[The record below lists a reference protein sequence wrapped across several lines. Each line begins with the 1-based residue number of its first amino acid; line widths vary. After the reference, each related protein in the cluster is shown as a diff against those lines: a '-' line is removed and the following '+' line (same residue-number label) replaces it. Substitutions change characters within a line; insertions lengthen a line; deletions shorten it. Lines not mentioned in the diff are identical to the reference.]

1 MKQLLL
7 YCLIKVLAIAKA
19 FPTRLSAPQ
28 ELRALIQS
36 LHPLVPNQPLIRLG
50 PQGDGG
56 YLVPDDLA
64 GIQAC
69 FSPGVS
75 FVSGFE
81 KDCAEL
87 GMQVFLADNSVNHPA
102 DQHELFH
109 FTKKN
114 LGVTTNESFMT
125 LANWVASSLPASD
138 ADLMLQTDIEGYE
151 YDIFLSTPDALMK
164 RFRIIVAEFHLL
176 DQLFSTPF
184 FNLARC
190 AFEKILQTHVC
201 VHIHPNNYR
210 RPVQLNGVSIPQVM
224 EFTFLRKDRI
234 QSSTY
239 QSRFPHPLDCDNS
252 PNPPMALPECWFRRS
267 A

>member
-1 MKQLLL
+1 MKQFLL

-19 FPTRLSAPQ
+19 FPTLLSKPE
-28 ELRALIQS
+28 ELRALIES
-36 LHPLVPNQPLIRLG
+36 LHPLVPNQELIRLG

-81 KDCAEL
+81 KDCAER
-87 GMQVFLADNSVNHPA
+87 GMQVFLADKSVDQPA
-102 DQHELFH
+102 DQHERFH

-114 LGVTTNESFMT
+114 LGVTSNESFMT
-125 LANWVASSLPASD
+125 LADWVASSLPESD

-184 FNLARC
+184 FKLARG
-190 AFEKILQTHVC
+190 AFQKILQTHVC
-201 VHIHPNNYR
+201 VHIHPNNYK
-210 RPVQLNGVSIPQVM
+210 RPVQINGISMPMVM

-234 QSSTY
+234 QSSSY
-239 QSRFPHPLDCDNS
+239 QSHFPHPLDCDNS
-252 PNPPMALPECWFRRS
+252 PNPPMALPECWFRRN